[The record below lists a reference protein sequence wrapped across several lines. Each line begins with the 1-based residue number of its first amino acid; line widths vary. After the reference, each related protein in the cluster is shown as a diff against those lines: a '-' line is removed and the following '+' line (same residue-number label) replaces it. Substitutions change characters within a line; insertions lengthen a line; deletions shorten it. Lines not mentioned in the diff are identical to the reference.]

1 MDGYLRL
8 GMVNQHKDLLIGDD
22 SCIGGGYYQFDW
34 ASNRLLLD
42 RASYD
47 LGRPRWHLLE
57 TLKVPASYR
66 GLRIVYLYDDDHED
80 LTSSSLGGAS
90 AISSELDGVRLA
102 QAFIVSDELE
112 IEYYE

>member
-1 MDGYLRL
+1 MALPKFIITMDGYLRL

-22 SCIGGGYYQFDW
+22 QCIGGGYYQFDRV
-34 ASNRLLLD
+34 SNRLLLD

-47 LGRPRWHLLE
+47 FGRPRWHLLE
-57 TLKVPASYR
+57 TLKIPASYR

-80 LTSSSLGGAS
+80 Y
-90 AISSELDGVRLA
+90 
-102 QAFIVSDELE
+102 IVSDELQ